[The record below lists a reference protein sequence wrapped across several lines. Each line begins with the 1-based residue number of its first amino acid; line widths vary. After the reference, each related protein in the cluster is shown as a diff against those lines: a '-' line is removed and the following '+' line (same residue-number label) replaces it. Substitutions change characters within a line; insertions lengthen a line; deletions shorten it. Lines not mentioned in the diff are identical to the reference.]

1 MNKEISFIAIDD
13 DILGLMSLG
22 EMTKQYFFLEAK
34 GYFPN
39 ASDGL
44 AAIDFL
50 KPKLVFL
57 DIEMPGIT
65 GLELLNL
72 VKEKVP
78 MAIFVTS
85 HPEFALDGFE
95 LSALDYLL
103 KPVEEKRFDQ
113 AMRRVQDY
121 WELKQKAAAYEV
133 LVEKEYLLIK
143 EGRNQIR
150 LPQKDIIY
158 LEAMQDY
165 TKLVTQ
171 KKAYMINKPLSSFVA
186 HLPLDK
192 FLRIHRS
199 YAVALHQI
207 MKLGLGEVVC
217 NGCTLPIGKTY
228 RSAVAQIKLQ
238 S

>member
-1 MNKEISFIAIDD
+1 METKINFIAIDD
-13 DILGLMSLG
+13 DILGLMSIG
-22 EMTKQYFFLEAK
+22 ELAKRYVFLQPK
-34 GYFPN
+34 GYFSN

-44 AAIDFL
+44 VAINSL
-50 KPKLVFL
+50 KPDLIFF

-65 GLELLNL
+65 GLELLRL
-72 VKEKVP
+72 TKEKVP

-103 KPVEEKRFDQ
+103 KPVDEERFEQ

-121 WELKQKAAAYEV
+121 WEMKQKAAAYEV
-133 LVEKEYLLIK
+133 MVEKEYLLIK

-150 LPQKDIIY
+150 LPQQDVIY

-171 KKAYMINKPLSSFVA
+171 KKTYMINKPLSGFVA

-207 MKLGLGEVVC
+207 IKLGLGEVVC
-217 NGCTLPIGKTY
+217 YGCTLPIGKTY
-228 RSAVAQIKLQ
+228 RSAVAQIKL
-238 S
+238 